1 MIYLGSHAIGLNTL
15 LSPHI
20 VITTPAG
27 IATFKTSV
35 STPLVAG
42 KVEFGPIQAGSGDP
56 SPTNVRPITGWTG
69 LTVWRTGKNLLTVS
83 NIIENKTIVDSQD
96 GEPINTIDS
105 SASNIIRNACWV
117 KSGVTY
123 KLSYTVS
130 GTPGSSNARSAC
142 ITKDGVNVIQA
153 LRIQDFST
161 GNHAQNIIPSTDG
174 YLWIVVDKATT
185 DIQIELGSS
194 ESTYAPYTGQSY
206 PVTFPALT
214 ANLFNV
220 NATFEN
226 PSDTGSGNTRKRVF
240 KPYTY
245 CAGISSNNYFNSS
258 QVGTYSISNGTITA
272 TTVGSAYGIGFA
284 VPVKPETT
292 YKIANTG
299 DSNNRVNVGL
309 YASDGTWLQDY
320 NSVTGSSD
328 GVFTTVADTAIAVI
342 IFVSK
347 TGGTETSFS
356 NIMLSEGSTSQ
367 TYEPFTNTVYGG
379 SLDVTTG
386 VLTVDRQALVFDDSA
401 WSFVQGFFYRTVIT
415 SGINVSE
422 YYITENGVKMYL
434 NGSNGQARIYLADN
448 AFLTEQS
455 DVATLLN
462 GQKLVY
468 TLATPYEIQLTPQ
481 QITTIIGDNTIWSDT
496 NGENTIKYLKKG

>member
-153 LRIQDFST
+153 LRIQSFST

-174 YLWIVVDKATT
+174 YLWIAVDKATT
-185 DIQIELGSS
+185 DIQFELGSS
-194 ESTYAPYTGQSY
+194 ESTYEPYSGTSY
-206 PVTFPALT
+206 PVTFPA
-214 ANLFNV
+214 
-220 NATFEN
+220 E
-226 PSDTGSGNTRKRVF
+226 
-240 KPYTY
+240 
-245 CAGISSNNYFNSS
+245 AG
-258 QVGTYSISNGTITA
+258 
-272 TTVGSAYGIGFA
+272 
-284 VPVKPETT
+284 
-292 YKIANTG
+292 
-299 DSNNRVNVGL
+299 
-309 YASDGTWLQDY
+309 
-320 NSVTGSSD
+320 
-328 GVFTTVADTAIAVI
+328 
-342 IFVSK
+342 
-347 TGGTETSFS
+347 
-356 NIMLSEGSTSQ
+356 
-367 TYEPFTNTVYGG
+367 TVYGG
-379 SLDVTTG
+379 TVDLVSGVLEVDRVKVTLDGSSYWGNPTTTG
-386 VLTVDRQALVFDDSA
+386 GVCRYARATNPPVKSGTTSKLICSYFKSSAEAVAWNAFIGSSNTNLLIFVPNTISTSDDLKA
-401 WSFVQGFFYRTVIT
+401 YL
-415 SGINVSE
+415 
-422 YYITENGVKMYL
+422 TENPLEVCY
-434 NGSNGQARIYLADN
+434 
-448 AFLTEQS
+448 E
-455 DVATLLN
+455 
-462 GQKLVY
+462 
-468 TLATPYEIQLTPQ
+468 LATPTYIQLDPLTVQ
-481 QITTIIGDNTIWSDT
+481 TLIGTNNIYSDANGNITISYWKN
-496 NGENTIKYLKKG
+496 